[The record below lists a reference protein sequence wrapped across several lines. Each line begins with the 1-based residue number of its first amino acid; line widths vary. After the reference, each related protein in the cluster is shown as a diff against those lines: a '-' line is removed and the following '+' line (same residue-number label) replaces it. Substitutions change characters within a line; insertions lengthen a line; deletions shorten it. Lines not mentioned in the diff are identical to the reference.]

1 MMPFVP
7 AVCYQCH
14 TLFSSGLFVKDIR
27 VNLSGIEAESCPNC
41 ARKGRI
47 LGGMYEF
54 IDYTLNVLK
63 EKNRTIFEL
72 NILYDTL
79 SMANE
84 MNMPPNQL
92 EVQIKNDF
100 PEFQDLLLLLPGTK
114 ADFKLCL
121 NLITQILLAVI
132 EMSFQTDEVSYNTD
146 DIVKIVQNIKVN
158 QTIDQIYTQNT
169 GVKKRFL

>member
-1 MMPFVP
+1 MPFVP
-7 AVCYQCH
+7 AVCYVCH
-14 TLFSSGLFVKDIR
+14 TMFSSGLFVKDIR
-27 VNLSGIEAESCPNC
+27 VNLSGIEAEPCPNC
-41 ARKGRI
+41 SSNGRV

-54 IDYTLNVLK
+54 IDYTLKVLK

-84 MNMPPNQL
+84 LNIPASQL
-92 EVQIKNDF
+92 EEDIKRDF

-114 ADFKLCL
+114 ADYKLCL
-121 NLITQILLAVI
+121 NLIIQVLLAVI
-132 EMSFQTDEVSYNTD
+132 EMSFQSDRDSHESD
-146 DIVKIVQNIKVN
+146 DFVTIVQNIKVN
-158 QTIDQIYTQNT
+158 QAIDQIYTQNT